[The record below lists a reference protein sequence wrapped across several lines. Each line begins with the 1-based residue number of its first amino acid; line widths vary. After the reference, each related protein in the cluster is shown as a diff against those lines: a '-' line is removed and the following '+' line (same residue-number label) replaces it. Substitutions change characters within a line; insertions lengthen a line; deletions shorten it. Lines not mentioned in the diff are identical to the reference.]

1 MRVTMYAATG
11 ILGYGFPEES
21 LNTALKQNPAF
32 LGCDCGSCDPGPN
45 YLGMGKAICSRQA
58 TKRDARLLVKAAL
71 SHKIPLII
79 GSSGGSG
86 SDEGLAWLFDII
98 KEILKEENLNAKVA
112 LIHSEQ
118 DPKYV
123 LSKLKE
129 GKISPLDWN
138 EQLDEK
144 TILNS
149 RHITAAMGPE
159 PIQKAIREGAQIV
172 LCGRATDT
180 SVYAA
185 VPLMLGCN
193 PGPVWHASKI
203 IECGAA
209 CSFPKSHDSMVAHID
224 GDSFILDP
232 PNPIKHVRRVNA
244 AAHTLYENVNPFQ
257 ITEPDGIIDV
267 QECTYEQI
275 DDRRVK
281 VTGSR
286 FLPKPYS
293 VKLEGVESL
302 GFRAITIGGTHDPG
316 LISILDQYLEK
327 IRKTTNERV
336 KDVLGLDPDAY
347 KITFF
352 RYGRDGV
359 MGSMEL
365 NPGPATEIG
374 IVVDI
379 VAPTQ
384 DLANVIVGIAR
395 SLILHTDFEGRRCN
409 AGNIAFPFSPTD
421 IPVGEVFRFN
431 MNHVIWI
438 DDPLEPFRIEMV
450 EC

>member
-1 MRVTMYAATG
+1 
-11 ILGYGFPEES
+11 
-21 LNTALKQNPAF
+21 
-32 LGCDCGSCDPGPN
+32 
-45 YLGMGKAICSRQA
+45 
-58 TKRDARLLVKAAL
+58 
-71 SHKIPLII
+71 
-79 GSSGGSG
+79 
-86 SDEGLAWLFDII
+86 
-98 KEILKEENLNAKVA
+98 
-112 LIHSEQ
+112 
-118 DPKYV
+118 
-123 LSKLKE
+123 
-129 GKISPLDWN
+129 
-138 EQLDEK
+138 
-144 TILNS
+144 
-149 RHITAAMGPE
+149 MGPE